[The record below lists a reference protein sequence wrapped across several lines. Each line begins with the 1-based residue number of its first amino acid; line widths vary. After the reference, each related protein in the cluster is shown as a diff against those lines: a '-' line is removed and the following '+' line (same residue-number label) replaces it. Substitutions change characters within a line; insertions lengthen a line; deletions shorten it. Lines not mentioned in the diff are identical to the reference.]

1 MQKVNKIS
9 YIDNFVDSLI
19 KSINLISK
27 ANSVLSFV
35 SSNSK
40 KSIIFTLREIPE
52 IDLLNEIYQEFEDDL
67 LKKHKVLGWNENH
80 KNIDL

>member
-67 LKKHKVLGWNENH
+67 LKKHKILGFNENH